1 MDVLRPL
8 LLALALSSFG
18 GAQTFRSE
26 MPTGAMTCGSGTGVT
41 CTDLGGVAIVTVLS
55 TNVTS
60 NAVTHDVTLLTMP
73 AKGKVLGVIADL
85 TTTFACTATCTT
97 ATLSWTMG
105 KTAGGAEY
113 ILTLDADAAAARFG
127 LSVATTGASLVANA
141 VQAGDVPSWTATTN
155 LSARMTSAVGNLA
168 TGGVTN
174 LSQGSI
180 TFYVLYTVL
189 P

>member
-1 MDVLRPL
+1 MYLIAFLVAALVS
-8 LLALALSSFG
+8 LADG
-18 GAQTFRSE
+18 QTFRSE
-26 MPTGAMTCGSGTGVT
+26 TATGEIVCGSGTGLT
-41 CTDLGGVAIVTVLS
+41 CTDYGGLAKVTVLS

-60 NAVTHDVTLLTMP
+60 NALTHDVTLLTLP
-73 AKGKVLGVIADL
+73 AKAKVLGVVADL

-105 KTAGGAEY
+105 KTAGGTEY
-113 ILTLDADAAAARFG
+113 LLSLDADAAAARFG
-127 LSVATTGASLVANA
+127 LSVATTGVSLVANA
-141 VQAGDVPSWTATTN
+141 VQGGDVPSWTATTALN
-155 LSARMTSAVGNLA
+155 ARMTSAVGNLA

-180 TFYVLYTVL
+180 TFYVKYAVF